1 MAVSPKQLLEAAQ
14 ELAEGSCEVDFRN
27 EASRAYYAA
36 YHRCRP
42 IAKGNGLRSSDRG
55 VHSDVIDALRTVT
68 KPRLKQLAQ
77 LLTRCKGLRAKADYN
92 IDEAF
97 RRSEARASTRQAQK
111 IFTVADE
118 FEGTS
123 TSS

>member
-1 MAVSPKQLLEAAQ
+1 MAVSPNQLLEAAQ
-14 ELAEGSCEVDFRN
+14 ELAEGSREVDFRN
-27 EASRAYYAA
+27 AASRAYYAA

-42 IAKGNGLRSSDRG
+42 IAKRHGLRSSGRG
-55 VHSDVIDALRTVT
+55 VHGDVIDGLRTAT
-68 KPRLKQLAQ
+68 KPKLKQMAQ
-77 LLTRCKGLRAKADYN
+77 LLARCRGLRVKADDN

-97 RRSEARASTRQAQK
+97 RRSEAQASTRQAQK

-123 TSS
+123 TSP

>member
-1 MAVSPKQLLEAAQ
+1 MAVSPNQLLEAAQ
-14 ELAEGSCEVDFRN
+14 ELAEGSREVDFRN
-27 EASRAYYAA
+27 AASRAYYAA

-42 IAKGNGLRSSDRG
+42 IAKRQGLRSSGRG
-55 VHSDVIDALRTVT
+55 VHGDVIDALRTAT
-68 KPRLKQLAQ
+68 KPKLKQMAQ
-77 LLTRCKGLRAKADYN
+77 LLARCRGLRVKADYN

-97 RRSEARASTRQAQK
+97 RRSEAQASTRQAQK

-123 TSS
+123 TSP